1 MDQQDVRK
9 FFEVIAEKKTKGK
22 GKQPDFKGYM
32 EFDENLNKFKIA
44 LWKNE
49 SN

>member
-32 EFDENLNKFKIA
+32 EFKIA